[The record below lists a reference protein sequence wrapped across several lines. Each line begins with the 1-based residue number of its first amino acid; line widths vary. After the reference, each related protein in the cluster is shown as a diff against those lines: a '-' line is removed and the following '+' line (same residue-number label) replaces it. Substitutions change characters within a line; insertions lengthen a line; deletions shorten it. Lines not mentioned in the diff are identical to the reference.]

1 MPLFDQSIIIEAP
14 RGDVA
19 NVIQRR
25 LLPED
30 QCISLREAPV
40 LIVLRGAVGHVY
52 VLSGETGR
60 TRVRMIAAKADAV
73 RDAFR
78 GNNLRDALEMLQR
91 TSGGIGEQ
99 AAEAAEQA
107 LLSLEE
113 SVLTDPTE
121 PTRPQTIRERLT
133 ELIRSRGTGSS

>member
-1 MPLFDQSIIIEAP
+1 MPLFDQSIIIDAP
-14 RGDVA
+14 RGMV
-19 NVIQRR
+19 VETIQRR
-25 LLPED
+25 LFPDD
-30 QCISLREAPV
+30 QFITLREAPV

-60 TRVRMIAAKADAV
+60 TRVRMLAAKADAV

-78 GNNLRDALEMLQR
+78 GNNLRDALDMLLR

-113 SVLTDPTE
+113 AVRDDPTE
-121 PTRPQTIRERLT
+121 ATRTQSIRERLT
-133 ELIRSRGTGSS
+133 ELIKSRGTGS